1 MQTPTLLYLVFGGE
15 EYFRQGIFSILSA
28 RGHAAGDPLR
38 IVIYTDQPARFAGL
52 GCETVM
58 LEPAQ
63 LIAWRGPEN
72 YTFRPKIEM
81 LRDAAKRFPGPW
93 AWVDVDTQW
102 KAPPAQLFAEL
113 KPGRVFMHCIEN
125 RMDALLAHPQKHSY
139 GKFLLDHADE
149 IQRELGVT
157 VNEQFIE
164 WNGGLIAYGP
174 DAVPLLDD
182 VLRIN
187 DWLLPRVPERW
198 FVEQFCFSLS
208 LARCEIVAAE
218 PYVLHYWPYK
228 KHADAAIQDFMRAT
242 AEQDVATRAA
252 EAVDVDL
259 CAAL

>member
-1 MQTPTLLYLVFGGE
+1 MSAATPTLLYLVFGGE

-28 RGHAAGDPLR
+28 LGHTGSDKPR
-38 IVIYTDQPARFAGL
+38 IVIYTDQPERFAPL
-52 GCETVM
+52 GCTTVS
-58 LEPAQ
+58 LDAAQ
-63 LIAWRGPEN
+63 LQQWRGPEN

-102 KAPPAQLFAEL
+102 KEPPAQLFAAL

-125 RMDALLAHPQKHSY
+125 RMEGLLAHPQKRSY
-139 GKFLLDHADE
+139 GKFLLENATE
-149 IQRELGVT
+149 IRREFGVT

-174 DAVPLLDD
+174 DAVSLLDD

-208 LARCEIVAAE
+208 LARREIVAAE

-228 KHADAAIQDFMRAT
+228 QQADAAIQQFMMNRGCT
-242 AEQDVATRAA
+242 PTDAA
-252 EAVDVDL
+252 QA
-259 CAAL
+259 AALDLRG